1 MKKVFNFIMITI
13 IIMNILVGCSN
24 NTEEFN
30 TGRTI
35 NVITREDGSGTRGAF
50 TEIVGI
56 MEEGLKGEVN
66 DNTYIEAIVQNS
78 TDAVITSVSNDEYS
92 IGYISLGSLND
103 TIKAIK
109 VEGVEATAENVQKG
123 LYKIARPFN
132 IAYKGE
138 LGTLAQDFVSF
149 ILSVEGQKII
159 ADKGYV
165 QVGTDLQHYE
175 KVNNMEGTLIIAGST
190 SVTPVMEE
198 LAQAYK
204 EIHPKVSI
212 EIQSTGSSAGI
223 QAAIE
228 GTAHIGM
235 VSRELK
241 ESELSELTKQI
252 IAMDGIAVIVNKKN
266 PIEDLTLEQIK
277 SIYTGK
283 ITEWN
288 GLIDN

>member
-1 MKKVFNFIMITI
+1 MITI

-35 NVITREDGSGTRGAF
+35 NVMTREDGSGTRGAF

-175 KVNNMEGTLIIAGST
+175 KVDEMEGTLVIAGST

-235 VSRELK
+235 TSRELK
-241 ESELSELTKQI
+241 ESELAKLTAQV

-266 PIEDLTLEQIK
+266 PIENLTLKQIK
-277 SIYTGK
+277 SIYTGE

>member
-175 KVNNMEGTLIIAGST
+175 KVDEMEGTLVIAGST

-235 VSRELK
+235 TSRELK
-241 ESELSELTKQI
+241 ESELAKLTAQV

-266 PIEDLTLEQIK
+266 PIENLTLKQIK
-277 SIYTGK
+277 SIYTGE

>member
-30 TGRTI
+30 TDKTI

-56 MEEGLKGEVN
+56 MEEGPKGEVN

-175 KVNNMEGTLIIAGST
+175 KVNNMEGTLVIAGST

-235 VSRELK
+235 TSRELK
-241 ESELSELTKQI
+241 ESELAELTAQV

-266 PIEDLTLEQIK
+266 PIENLTLKQIK
-277 SIYTGK
+277 SIYTGE